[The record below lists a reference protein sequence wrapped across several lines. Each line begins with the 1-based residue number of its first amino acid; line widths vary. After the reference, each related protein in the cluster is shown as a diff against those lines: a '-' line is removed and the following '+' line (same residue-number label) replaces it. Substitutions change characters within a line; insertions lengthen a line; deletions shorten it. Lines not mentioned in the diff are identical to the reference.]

1 MHIHA
6 QSIVE
11 HDNKVDQAYIRSAC
25 CYHKFDHTFTRWNEL
40 ANLCFEGRDS
50 DHAVFLNRVVSIM
63 GDRSRPQRRV
73 SVEPDSR
80 HAQLLIKEL
89 GLQGAK
95 GVGMPMEKRSAEQQ
109 FRDWESPPLDAAR
122 AKLYRSGTM
131 RVAYLAQDRMDLG
144 EMGNTIEKP
153 QLS

>member
-1 MHIHA
+1 
-6 QSIVE
+6 
-11 HDNKVDQAYIRSAC
+11 
-25 CYHKFDHTFTRWNEL
+25 
-40 ANLCFEGRDS
+40 
-50 DHAVFLNRVVSIM
+50 M

-95 GVGMPMEKRSAEQQ
+95 GVDMPMEKRSAEQQ